1 MPLFSDEINIFE
13 SYCKKMDNLK
23 HDKILKTIEELLK
36 EIQDETLKDKLLNQV
51 KNLKIILN
59 T

>member
-1 MPLFSDEINIFE
+1 
-13 SYCKKMDNLK
+13 MDNLK